1 MKELIVVFT
10 ILLTALSLNAQ
21 EGIADQKQFNAAV
34 MYHTQGDY
42 DDAIAGFSRII
53 NAYPDYVKGYFF
65 RGYSYLKKK
74 DFENALGDFKIVAEL
89 EPKNHKAF
97 FYTGKA
103 YYSLGQYDE
112 AIEYFN
118 KTTALNPKHVSAIND
133 KGMAYFKLGKYDE
146 AIISFKHAL
155 ELDPKFAMAHNN
167 IGSAIYFNQNVANP
181 TKRDLERAR
190 DAFGKAI
197 EINPTLFIAYY
208 NRSSMFYFLKDYDAA
223 YTDILK
229 AIQIQPENGMCYF
242 YGGVTQAKMENHKVA
257 IYHLKEALDLIPT
270 LHFAYEE
277 MGNIYLEQEK
287 YIEAI
292 EMYEKAAEMAKS
304 STYTGLMYY
313 YIAIANALQED
324 ETAMYTALKKA
335 HSNKVFKDKK
345 VYQAFLKEKSFKAYR
360 RKKDFQKIAKK
371 ASKGKKDSKF
381 EDSELSWFRME
392 N

>member
-1 MKELIVVFT
+1 VH
-10 ILLTALSLNAQ
+10 AQ
-21 EGIADQKQFNAAV
+21 DGIADQKQFNAAV
-34 MYHTQGDY
+34 MYHTQGNY

-53 NAYPDYVKGYFF
+53 NAHPEYVKGYFF
-65 RGYSYLKKK
+65 RGYSYLKKR
-74 DFENALGDFKIVAEL
+74 DYENALGDFQIVTEL

-97 FYTGKA
+97 FYAGKA
-103 YYSLGQYDE
+103 YYSLGLYNKS
-112 AIEYFN
+112 IEYFN
-118 KTTALNPKHVSAIND
+118 KTTALNSKHVSAIND
-133 KGMAYFKLGKYDE
+133 KGMAYFQLKKYDE

-208 NRSSMFYFLKDYDAA
+208 NRSSMFYFLKDYNASYA
-223 YTDILK
+223 DILK

-242 YGGVTQAKMENHKVA
+242 YGGVTQGKMENYDGA

-277 MGNIYLEQEK
+277 MGNIYLEQK
-287 YIEAI
+287 QYVEAI
-292 EMYEKAAEMAKS
+292 DMYEKAMKMANS

-313 YIAIANALQED
+313 YIGITNAYQED
-324 ETAMYTALKKA
+324 ESAMYSALKKA
-335 HSNKVFKDKK
+335 NVNKVFKDKK
-345 VYQAFLKEKSFKAYR
+345 VYQAFQKEKAFKDYR
-360 RKKDFQKIAKK
+360 RKKEFQKIATK
-371 ASKGKKDSKF
+371 AAKGKKSSKF
-381 EDSELSWFRME
+381 EDSEVSWFRME